1 MDSRYPNIIRH
12 PRSGRPA
19 EITALDHHIAARGG
33 TTSNVEKLPSQLQF
47 NKNRSPPTRCQQ
59 FEELTRENG
68 YLHQELAHHQETHR
82 AMVTL
87 HVNTVRAYKILK
99 EGLQELSQ
107 RVAGSEK
114 RLLEYWGLDLD
125 DEGVEVTVI

>member
-1 MDSRYPNIIRH
+1 MDSRYPNIRH

-19 EITALDHHIAARGG
+19 EVTALDHHIASRGG
-33 TTSNVEKLPSQLQF
+33 MTSTIEKLPSQLQL
-47 NKNRSPPTRCQQ
+47 NKNRSPPTRSKRI
-59 FEELTRENG
+59 EELTRENG
-68 YLHQELAHHQETHR
+68 YLRQELAHHHETHC

-87 HVNTVRAYKILK
+87 HAKTVRAYKVLQ

-107 RVAGSEK
+107 QVAGSER
-114 RLLEYWGLDLD
+114 RLLEYWGIDLD